1 MRVVLFYSISRVRRL
16 AELFGPAVFPP
27 VNQRFSRR
35 GSKRY
40 SIGWLILIF
49 LKSECL
55 GFNRKFISLVLS
67 TLGTASAT
75 DIPRRTQS
83 SPIRMVSN
91 VGGSAFQ
98 CGGRFLSG
106 KYSVSLSLHSSRK
119 ERYRSVG
126 EIGIV

>member
-1 MRVVLFYSISRVRRL
+1 MVGQ
-16 AELFGPAVFPP
+16 ACFPTSY
-27 VNQRFSRR
+27 QRFNKRE
-35 GSKRY
+35 SKRY
-40 SIGWLILIF
+40 SAAWLILIF

-83 SPIRMVSN
+83 SPICMLWN

-98 CGGRFLSG
+98 CGRRFLSG
-106 KYSVSLSLHSSRK
+106 KYSVSLSSHSTRK

-126 EIGIV
+126 ES